1 MQFQMCRMMNAFY
14 RHFTIFTL
22 HTFVLLGVMN
32 AHAQNSEEG
41 CTDPSAINFDIES
54 IIDDGSC
61 QYLLEGNILSIIY
74 EDLNFMGESNGD
86 EIIAKFDIQNN
97 TNEDLN
103 VYCSRNI
110 ITENPPQNWFCWEI
124 CYLPNTDIS
133 IYPVGIDSGSYSNE
147 FSGHIIPGDFG
158 GNYDIEYCFFAEN
171 NIEDSI
177 CATVSYLV
185 EGEILGCTD
194 PNSLTFQIEATLD
207 DGSCISF
214 SPPNWDFEITGSNH
228 TIAISTNA
236 EISIDGEPIAIG
248 DYIGVFYELEGEL
261 VCGGHTVWDGDNT
274 NIAAQGM
281 DNTTGSEIPGFLSG
295 NEFIWMVWDASTG
308 ITWPISVEYVQNLP
322 SQGSYTN
329 NGLSAI
335 SSMTN
340 IVPITSQTLNF
351 PIGWS
356 LFSTYMLTLDMD
368 ITTVLNP
375 IVENVV
381 IAKDNLGYAYLVEW
395 DFNGLGDLT
404 IGQGYQIKTTQACS
418 LTIDGG
424 YAKPELHPIELEA
437 GWNMVGYLRAQSA
450 DATMILGDITA
461 NENLLIAKDYMGNA
475 YLPQWNFNGIGD
487 MEPGQG
493 YQIKTLESDVL
504 LYLANNESYR
514 TEEPI
519 AHTNNQPIHFSSPSP
534 TGVNMTLIIPESS
547 WNFGLEQG
555 DELVAY
561 NQNGLMVGSC
571 AYTPDVSVMAVWGD
585 QNSTENKDGLTKG
598 EAIRLMLWKS
608 GSREEILLE
617 TQEIT
622 YTDNGVVVVEQV
634 HFSNEIDTGISTFH
648 LSPNPADNFCK
659 LKFNLPEGENLNFTI
674 YNLRG
679 EVISQESQYFK
690 KGSGEINLNSSN
702 WTSGIYF
709 CSIGGLKEKT
719 VISIQVL
726 H

>member
-1 MQFQMCRMMNAFY
+1 MQFKMCGMINVFH

-22 HTFVLLGVMN
+22 HAFVLLGVMN

-110 ITENPPQNWFCWEI
+110 ITENPPQNWFCWDI

-133 IYPVGIDSGSYSNE
+133 IYPVGIGSGSYSNE
-147 FSGHIIPGDFG
+147 FSGHIIPGNFS

-207 DGSCISF
+207 DGSCIFF

-228 TIAISTNA
+228 TIAISA
-236 EISIDGEPIAIG
+236 DADISIEGEPIAIG
-248 DYIGVFYELEGEL
+248 DYIGVFYEWEGGL
-261 VCGGHTVWDGDNT
+261 VCGGYIVWNGNNT

-281 DNTTGSEIPGFLSG
+281 DNTTGSEIPGFQSG

-308 ITWPISVEYVQNLP
+308 ITWPISVDYVQNLP

-335 SSMTN
+335 ISMSN

-351 PIGWS
+351 PAGWS

-368 ITTVLNP
+368 ITTVLDP

-395 DFNGLGDLT
+395 GFNGLGDLT

-424 YAKPELHPIELEA
+424 YAKPELHPIEIEA
-437 GWNMVGYLRAQSA
+437 GWNMVGYLRAQA
-450 DATMILGDITA
+450 TDATMILGGITA

-475 YLPQWNFNGIGD
+475 YLPQWDFNGIGD

-504 LYLANNESYR
+504 EYLANNESYR
-514 TEEPI
+514 TAEPI
-519 AHTNNQPIHFSSPSP
+519 AHTNNQAIHFSSPSP

-547 WNFGLEQG
+547 WNIELEQG

-561 NQNGLMVGSC
+561 NQNGLMVGAC

-585 QNSTENKDGLTKG
+585 QISTENKDGLAKG
-598 EAIRLMLWKS
+598 EALRLKLWKK
-608 GSREEILLE
+608 GSLEEILLE

-622 YTDNGVVVVEQV
+622 YTDNGIVVVEQV

-659 LKFNLPEGENLNFTI
+659 LKFHLPEGQNLNFTI

-690 KGSGEINLNSSN
+690 KGYGEINWNNSN

-709 CSIGGLKEKT
+709 CSIEGLKEKT

>member
-1 MQFQMCRMMNAFY
+1 MMNAFY

-22 HTFVLLGVMN
+22 HTFVLLGVIN

-110 ITENPPQNWFCWEI
+110 ITENPPQNWFCWDI

-248 DYIGVFYELEGEL
+248 DYIGVFYELDGEL

-375 IVENVV
+375 IVENVL

-475 YLPQWNFNGIGD
+475 YLPQWDFNGIGD

-547 WNFGLEQG
+547 WNIGLEQG

-585 QNSTENKDGLTKG
+585 QNSTENKDSLTKG
-598 EAIRLMLWKS
+598 EAIRLMLWKN

-659 LKFNLPEGENLNFTI
+659 LKFNLSEGENLNFTI